1 MPEDI
6 DKIEVAEVSAILD
19 KNGDIVEDFDKPKKK
34 NSIDIEYNS
43 NKSFLGKIISILILL
58 LAVLLTL
65 SFIAIVIPMT
75 IGIILIAFLINKIK
89 NIFNNK

>member
-34 NSIDIEYNS
+34 NSIHIEYNS
-43 NKSFLGKIISILILL
+43 NKSFLGKIISILLLL
-58 LAVLLTL
+58 LAILITL